1 MTLHGPSACPHPGPR
16 ACPRTVGHGC
26 TLAHM
31 ATNICI
37 YTHTHATVTGSS
49 LIITQLYSSL
59 SPAEYFTCDLARWQG
74 GRGRGRGE
82 GAGACAGQRQT
93 RALPGAAD
101 PKAKAPEGPSLQN
114 CDEPGVGIHT
124 SQATAAF
131 RTWIW
136 RRGQVISKGPS
147 ASLQTHGHP
156 SAPPSP
162 RLCPG
167 SQPTPP
173 ASLTLR
179 RQ

>member
-1 MTLHGPSACPHPGPR
+1 MTPHGPSACPHPGPR

-82 GAGACAGQRQT
+82 GAGACAGQRHRLVPSQ
-93 RALPGAAD
+93 
-101 PKAKAPEGPSLQN
+101 GPLTPRLKPQKGRV
-114 CDEPGVGIHT
+114 CKIVT
-124 SQATAAF
+124 SQVWESIPH
-131 RTWIW
+131 R
-136 RRGQVISKGPS
+136 
-147 ASLQTHGHP
+147 LQLP
-156 SAPPSP
+156 SAPGSGTEDRSLARAHPPPCKLMGTLLLHPLPASALEASP
-162 RLCPG
+162 RH
-167 SQPTPP
+167 PP
-173 ASLTLR
+173 A
-179 RQ
+179 